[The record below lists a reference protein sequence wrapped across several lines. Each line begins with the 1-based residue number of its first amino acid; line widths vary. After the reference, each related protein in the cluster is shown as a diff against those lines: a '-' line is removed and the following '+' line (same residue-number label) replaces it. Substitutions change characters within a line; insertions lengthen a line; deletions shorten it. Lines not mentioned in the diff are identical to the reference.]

1 MDKTTHTEE
10 IEMERTATIPT
21 HIQARV
27 DAALASGLLP
37 ASPTRAQILST
48 IGDARYLSAVTAK
61 LGESPLA
68 ADVRWLEHV
77 ARIATHTEEAKMDSN
92 RTTRQYP
99 REVAREVQA
108 RRPDL
113 ASGDAIRTVL
123 TVDPTLT
130 AAEIIEILDEAT
142 ADHTADRLADE
153 LA

>member
-1 MDKTTHTEE
+1 MNST
-10 IEMERTATIPT
+10 
-21 HIQARV
+21 
-27 DAALASGLLP
+27 LP
-37 ASPTRAQILST
+37 
-48 IGDARYLSAVTAK
+48 
-61 LGESPLA
+61 
-68 ADVRWLEHV
+68 
-77 ARIATHTEEAKMDSN
+77 
-92 RTTRQYP
+92 YP

-130 AAEIIEILDEAT
+130 AAEVIEILDEAT